1 MRAGLDEG
9 RLVSAY
15 LSHIIDVELLAP
27 LDDQLIVNLGL
38 GPTSLLT
45 QVDDDI
51 ARRNFVLNPDL
62 G

>member
-38 GPTSLLT
+38 ALWGHCVEWHLNH
-45 QVDDDI
+45 
-51 ARRNFVLNPDL
+51 ARGWARGLP